1 MKSLPGAKKIGDHTL
16 DRGTSGKLCSK
27 GAIVSLWFGV
37 WLGGAE
43 TGCCWSPDGEKANST
58 NCEHSRAGREG
69 GEKVLVESAC
79 WMIVGSI
86 RGLGVVVKTV
96 ADCSVS
102 LNSHQCLDSDVSQV
116 VTMTAAS
123 SSSKTPSRTIF
134 PVPTLSQPL
143 SKASLP
149 SPWAS
154 L

>member
-1 MKSLPGAKKIGDHTL
+1 MPKRLGTTTL
-16 DRGTSGKLCSK
+16 DRGTTGKLRSK

-43 TGCCWSPDGEKANST
+43 TECCSSPDGERANSI
-58 NCEHSRAGREG
+58 NCEQSRAGREG

-102 LNSHQCLDSDVSQV
+102 LNSVSGLRCLPGSHDDCC
-116 VTMTAAS
+116 
-123 SSSKTPSRTIF
+123 F
-134 PVPTLSQPL
+134 
-143 SKASLP
+143 
-149 SPWAS
+149 
-154 L
+154 

>member
-1 MKSLPGAKKIGDHTL
+1 MENSVARERLSV
-16 DRGTSGKLCSK
+16 SGLES
-27 GAIVSLWFGV
+27 GLEGLRQDVAGLLMV
-37 WLGGAE
+37 
-43 TGCCWSPDGEKANST
+43 
-58 NCEHSRAGREG
+58 SRAGREG

-143 SKASLP
+143 SMASLP